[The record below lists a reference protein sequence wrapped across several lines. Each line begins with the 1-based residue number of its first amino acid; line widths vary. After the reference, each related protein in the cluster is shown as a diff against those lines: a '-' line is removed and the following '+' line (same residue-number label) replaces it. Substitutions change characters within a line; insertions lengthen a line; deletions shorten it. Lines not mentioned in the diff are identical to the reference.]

1 MTYEYVLEQMEI
13 DRQFFIMIA
22 NEHLIYGWDIDAV

>member
-13 DRQFFIMIA
+13 DQKFYLIIA
-22 NEHLIYGWDIDAV
+22 NEHLIYGWDINAV